1 MSTMS
6 AVRVRSGASIV
17 ALIALVAA
25 LVGSTPSATAGRGH
39 PEHPAPGSG
48 CHGHHGHHPGAFPD
62 RIELPDG
69 FQPEGI
75 AIGRGPVAWL
85 GSLVDGDIYRVDL
98 RTGAG
103 QVVSEGPG
111 TPSVGLK
118 SDRHGRLFVAGGPAG
133 DARVVDGRTGQLL
146 ASYQLTTDTSFI
158 NDVVLTRWGAWFTD
172 SAQARLFLLPW
183 GPRGTL
189 PDADEV
195 VTLPLGGEWVQG
207 TGFGANGIT
216 TTPDNRALLVVN
228 SATGLLYR
236 VDPMTGAAT
245 EVDLGGLLLTNGD
258 GLLRHGRILYA
269 VQNQSNRIAKLVLD
283 RTGSTGRLV
292 DTITS
297 DDFDVPTTVA
307 EFGRWLYLPNARF
320 GTEATPDT
328 EYWISRV
335 PR

>member
-1 MSTMS
+1 M
-6 AVRVRSGASIV
+6 
-17 ALIALVAA
+17 
-25 LVGSTPSATAGRGH
+25 
-39 PEHPAPGSG
+39 
-48 CHGHHGHHPGAFPD
+48 
-62 RIELPDG
+62 
-69 FQPEGI
+69 
-75 AIGRGPVAWL
+75 AWL
-85 GSLVDGDIYRVDL
+85 GSLADGDIYRLDL

-103 QVVSEGPG
+103 RVISEGPG

-118 SDRHGRLFVAGGPAG
+118 ADWHGRLFVAGGAAG
-133 DARVVDGRTGQLL
+133 DARVVDGRTGELL

-183 GPRGTL
+183 GPRGAL

-195 VTLPLGGEWVQG
+195 VTLPLGGEWDQG

-216 TTPDNRALLVVN
+216 TTPDQRALLVVN
-228 SATGLLYR
+228 STTGLLYR

-245 EVDLGGLLLTNGD
+245 EVDLGDVLLTDGD
-258 GLLRHGRILYA
+258 GLLRHGRTLYA
-269 VQNQSNRIAKLVLD
+269 VQNQLNQVAELALD

-292 DTITS
+292 GVITS

-307 EFGRWLYLPNARF
+307 KLGRWLYLPNARF

-328 EYWISRV
+328 EYWVTRV
-335 PR
+335 PRSARH